1 MRVRSSLFA
10 LLALLPMACDGGAPP
25 REGTGGSLGAAP
37 SAAAVRAPTAPTALA
52 SPPGTLTAATPPAP
66 APSAATSAAS
76 GAVEPASLIQA
87 PRSLLP
93 GEKRP
98 FVLYL
103 HGLGASGKLLLDVL
117 HVADLAQERKF
128 VYAAP
133 DGALDGKKRRFWNA
147 SAACCN
153 EGHLAVDHVAELGRL
168 IEAARA
174 RPDVDP
180 SRIYVLGFSNGGF
193 MAHRLACEVPGIAA
207 IASIAGA
214 GPATAD
220 PPCSP
225 KNPVGVLQVHGD
237 ADDVIHLEG
246 GHALGNAAFPVHP
259 SVQDTV
265 LGWAQRN
272 GAKYMLTQV
281 KSMDLVDDTPGYET
295 SVFVAAA
302 GRAPVELWIVHEG
315 KHLVASG
322 KKSQQAVL
330 SFLELVALP
339 KTP

>member
-1 MRVRSSLFA
+1 MRARV
-10 LLALLPMACDGGAPP
+10 LALRPSALAAFAALTAAACDGEQVPHAAAPAGP
-25 REGTGGSLGAAP
+25 SATVSSAAAAP
-37 SAAAVRAPTAPTALA
+37 SSAVAPSVAAPPATPTAAPVAPVAPAADAAALIHAPK
-52 SPPGTLTAATPPAP
+52 SM
-66 APSAATSAAS
+66 
-76 GAVEPASLIQA
+76 
-87 PRSLLP
+87 LP

-117 HVADLAQERKF
+117 HVPELAQERKF

-153 EGHLAVDHVAELGRL
+153 EGGLAVDHVKELGG
-168 IEAARA
+168 IVEAARA

-180 SRIYVLGFSNGGF
+180 QRIYVLGFSNGGF
-193 MAHRLACEVPGIAA
+193 MAHRLACDVPGIAA

-214 GPATAD
+214 GPASVD
-220 PPCSP
+220 PPCLP

-237 ADDVIHLEG
+237 ADDVIRLAG
-246 GHALGNAAFPVHP
+246 GHALGNVALPVHP
-259 SVQDTV
+259 SAQETV
-265 LGWAQRN
+265 LGWATRN
-272 GAKYMLTQV
+272 GAKNLLAPA
-281 KSMDLVDDTPGYET
+281 KSMDLVDGAPGYET
-295 SVFVAAA
+295 SVFLAPA
-302 GRAPVELWIVHEG
+302 GRAPVELWVVHEG
-315 KHLVASG
+315 GHLVASG

-330 SFLELVALP
+330 SFLEQVALP